1 MSTFLFSQRNPKKL
15 DTHNCL
21 KISNQQADQI
31 CYSVLCVFSYCAAGN
46 DHKKSPLMQQKHSH
60 GQPQIQ
66 QQQQTPAAKVQQ
78 HLPQQPTAKLQTI
91 ISKPGQTTVPPKP
104 IQVPLKQA
112 GQPVPVKSPEA
123 VQPPQKLPSLP
134 ARKPSIPSSTSPP
147 ASEPPKV
154 KPPQLAETSKR
165 TQSVIAPTRGP
176 PPPIPARSGSV
187 QYPTVP
193 TQQTRPVRRQSTI
206 NSSMP
211 SCTPQPPPEFYIPQR
226 RGSITRQQS
235 CSSTTS
241 SSSSK
246 LSK

>member
-1 MSTFLFSQRNPKKL
+1 
-15 DTHNCL
+15 
-21 KISNQQADQI
+21 
-31 CYSVLCVFSYCAAGN
+31 
-46 DHKKSPLMQQKHSH
+46 MQQKHGH
-60 GQPQIQ
+60 AQPQIQ

-78 HLPQQPTAKLQTI
+78 THLPQQPTAKLQTV
-91 ISKPGQTTVPPKP
+91 ISKPGQAPPKP

-112 GQPVPVKSPEA
+112 GQPVPVKAPEA

-134 ARKPSIPSSTSPP
+134 ARKPSLPSSTSPP
-147 ASEPPKV
+147 ECEPPKV
-154 KPPQLAETSKR
+154 KPPQLAEAAKR
-165 TQSVIAPTRGP
+165 TQSVTVPTRGP

-187 QYPTVP
+187 QYPTSS
-193 TQQTRPVRRQSTI
+193 TRQMRRQNTI

-211 SCTPQPPPEFYIPQR
+211 SCTPQAPPEFYIPQR

-241 SSSSK
+241 SSSPK